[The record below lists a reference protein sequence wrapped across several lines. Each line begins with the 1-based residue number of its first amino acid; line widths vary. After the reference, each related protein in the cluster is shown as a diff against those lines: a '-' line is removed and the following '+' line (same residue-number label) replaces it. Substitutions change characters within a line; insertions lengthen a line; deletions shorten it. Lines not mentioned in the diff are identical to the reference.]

1 MDYIKNPMEI
11 ENTSMKIIEGEM
23 GEHNFTKEEL
33 SIIKRTIHTT
43 ADFEYKDLVE
53 ISKGAIIKWKGYLL
67 CKFRRS
73 T

>member
-33 SIIKRTIHTT
+33 SIIKRTIH
-43 ADFEYKDLVE
+43 FYYLEE
-53 ISKGAIIKWKGYLL
+53 INEFYT
-67 CKFRRS
+67 C
-73 T
+73 

>member
-11 ENTSMKIIEGEM
+11 ENTSMKIIESEM

-43 ADFEYKDLVE
+43 AAIERVIPFSFASLCTS
-53 ISKGAIIKWKGYLL
+53 SK
-67 CKFRRS
+67 F

>member
-33 SIIKRTIHTT
+33 SIIRELFIQQQILNTKI
-43 ADFEYKDLVE
+43 
-53 ISKGAIIKWKGYLL
+53 
-67 CKFRRS
+67 
-73 T
+73 